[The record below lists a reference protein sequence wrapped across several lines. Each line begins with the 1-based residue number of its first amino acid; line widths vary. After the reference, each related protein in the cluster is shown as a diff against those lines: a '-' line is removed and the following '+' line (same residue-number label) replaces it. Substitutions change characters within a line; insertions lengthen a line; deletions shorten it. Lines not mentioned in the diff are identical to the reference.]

1 MKLRKYYVSNTLTDA
16 VILATNPLDAC
27 IRTFKVYGTMTVGI
41 NWKMSERGFDIHL
54 NDVFL
59 GDDIIAETLRHLDA
73 F

>member
-41 NWKMSERGFDIHL
+41 NWKIS
-54 NDVFL
+54 
-59 GDDIIAETLRHLDA
+59 
-73 F
+73 

>member
-1 MKLRKYYVSNTLTDA
+1 MKLHKYYVSNSLTNA

-41 NWKMSERGFDIHL
+41 NWKISERGFDIHL
-54 NDVFL
+54 NGVFL
-59 GDDIIAETLRHLDA
+59 GDDVITETLRHLDA